1 MSRDVAH
8 NDQAGDAP
16 RPWERPGAVRRHCAP
31 HRGPL
36 LWWLATASV
45 ACGMTAPVFGVTG
58 LAGAALGLTAL
69 LLGRRDLTAMRG
81 GCRDP
86 AGHGQTERAMS
97 RAEAGI
103 ALSLFGL
110 TACAFLSA
118 LAYRLLLSVASC

>member
-1 MSRDVAH
+1 MSPDVPH
-8 NDQAGDAP
+8 GDQDDP
-16 RPWERPGAVRRHCAP
+16 RPWEQPGVVRRDCVP

-45 ACGMTAPVFGVTG
+45 ACGITAPVFGVTG
-58 LAGAALGLTAL
+58 LAGAALGLTCL

-81 GCRDP
+81 GCLDP
-86 AGHGQTERAMS
+86 AGHGQIKRAMS

-110 TACAFLSA
+110 TACAFLCT
-118 LAYRLLLSVASC
+118 LAYRWLLSVASC